1 MSVEVSPQKRKV
13 IPEKLSKH
21 DLVKFL
27 IANPEAR
34 GNFRYH
40 TLLSCMWRDLLIAQ
54 PGFQDVAD
62 FQKIHHRDAFKILL
76 EQPRLAG
83 HFNWPELW
91 QNWQDECLQILKL
104 HPQLANPERTSFLR
118 SFIWSELLKKHPEL
132 AHLCTFQK
140 FYPYEWINLVTGQ
153 ECFADRCPWQK
164 FRTHD
169 WINLVGRKKSFLKFL
184 KLEYLDSE
192 ESLQKILRKCY
203 FGDSFSYKGV
213 FEEQK
218 IEDAASFLIFK
229 RMDRENGK
237 RYLKKNLK
245 AYNWEF
251 VEQLCELSPEDAM
264 DVEGKKYMPF
274 YMTLMAPDSVFE
286 KLFPYFDLSS
296 RDPGGNSLLL
306 PALVYG
312 LCNNAMER
320 YSFLRQQGLDPDEKN
335 IAEFSA
341 DDLAWFVEDIR
352 KSMK

>member
-1 MSVEVSPQKRKV
+1 MSHSTSLVTPVA
-13 IPEKLSKH
+13 PEKLSKH
-21 DLVKFL
+21 ALVNYL
-27 IANPEAR
+27 IANPESR
-34 GNFRYH
+34 GNFKYH

-76 EQPRLAG
+76 EQPQLAKR
-83 HFNWPELW
+83 FDWVNLW
-91 QNWQDECLQILKL
+91 QNWQDECLQILKI
-104 HPQLANPERTSFLR
+104 HPQLATTEKTSFLR
-118 SFIWSELLKKHPEL
+118 GFIWSELLRKRPEL
-132 AHLCTFQK
+132 AHLCNFKK
-140 FYPYEWINLVTGQ
+140 FYAYEWINLVTGQ

-164 FRTHD
+164 FRTYD
-169 WINLVGRKKSFLKFL
+169 WINLVGKKKRFLKFL

-203 FGDSFSYKGV
+203 FGDAISYKGC

-229 RMDRENGK
+229 RMDRGNGK
-237 RYLKKNLK
+237 RYLKKQLK
-245 AYNWEF
+245 SDNWEF

-286 KLFPYFDLSS
+286 KLAPCFDLSS

-306 PALVYG
+306 PALVHG

-320 YSFLRQQGLDPDEKN
+320 YSFLRRKGLDPDEKN
-335 IAEFSA
+335 SAGFSCN
-341 DDLAWFVEDIR
+341 DLNSFVEDIR
-352 KSMK
+352 KG